1 MLDKEKN
8 LQVRHVIGLDV
19 IYHIWK
25 HLVSIYHIWKHLVS
39 ISTLNKAFASL
50 NEINDKGVVKLLV

>member
-19 IYHIWK
+19 
-25 HLVSIYHIWKHLVS
+25 IYHIWKHLVS